1 MFLLNAYT
9 HERLSE
15 LRQQQLVKKARNQ
28 RLLNEAQGFP
38 VERIVEVLTNVR
50 GLPSNSRQRDAAGRN
65 PGRPISTPEG

>member
-28 RLLNEAQGFP
+28 RLLSEAKGFP
-38 VERIVEVLTNVR
+38 VERIATLLSNVR
-50 GLPSNSRQRDAAGRN
+50 GVPARENAGRN
-65 PGRPISTPEG
+65 HGRPISTPEG